1 MKTHYCQN
9 KTGWGPRTLSEI
21 MISAHP
27 NDIKARSV
35 YADIL
40 YTDNQFQEA
49 KEQYLYILEIDKSK
63 SQIWSQV
70 LFIQAEQ
77 NDFEGLLKSSKEALE
92 YFPTDPLFYYF
103 NGVSNKRFKNYDEAI
118 NSLEMGVEFVIDNQ
132 NLLLEF
138 YSSLADAYHATKAH
152 KLSDAFYEKVL
163 AIDSN
168 NILVL
173 NNYAYYLSVR
183 KVNLERAKVMSFKCN
198 ELEQNNGTYQDTYA
212 WILYEMGDYL
222 DAKIWMKK
230 SLTNGGDKNAVVVEH
245 YGDILYKLGE
255 FKLAIEQW
263 KRAKELGDGSKE
275 LVKKITEGKLY
286 E

>member
-1 MKTHYCQN
+1 MSLQAIE
-9 KTGWGPRTLSEI
+9 LSEI
-21 MISAHP
+21 MISVHP
-27 NDIKARSV
+27 NDLKARSV
-35 YADIL
+35 YADIM

-49 KEQYLYILEIDKSK
+49 KEQYLYILEQDKSK

-77 NDFEGLLKSSKEALE
+77 NDFEGLLKTSSEALE

-103 NGVSNKRFKNYDEAI
+103 NGVSNKRFKNYDDAI

-138 YSSLADAYHATKAH
+138 YSSLADTYHATKAH

-163 AIDSN
+163 AVDSN

-183 KVNLERAKVMSFKCN
+183 KVNLERAKAMSFKCN

-212 WILYEMGDYL
+212 WILYKQGKFIQ
-222 DAKIWMKK
+222 AKEWLEKA
-230 SLTNGGDKNAVVVEH
+230 LENGASSNAVILEH
-245 YGDILYKLGE
+245 
-255 FKLAIEQW
+255 
-263 KRAKELGDGSKE
+263 LGDTHAKLNNIIKALEYWNKAKAINNGQGTE
-275 LVKKITEGKLY
+275 FLDKKIADKKLY